1 MKQQKYDA
9 KTYESSVLDELL
21 SLITPEELARTESR
35 MMLAAK
41 IADAMAAR
49 KISKKQFAEL
59 VGQSP
64 SVITKWL
71 SGGHNFTVDTLTDI
85 QRVLNV
91 RLLAL
96 EEKPA
101 PETIYKTIILGQ
113 STNSREVPHPILGSS
128 YAMIPEINK
137 ALVKPMDH
145 FERAVAFA

>member
-1 MKQQKYDA
+1 MKQQKNNA
-9 KTYESSVLDELL
+9 KAYESTVLDELL
-21 SLITPEELARTESR
+21 SLINPEELARTETR

-41 IADAMAAR
+41 IADAMEAK
-49 KISKKQFAEL
+49 KINKKQFADI

-64 SVITKWL
+64 TVINKRL

-101 PETIYKTIILGQ
+101 IQKIYRVNINVTMK
-113 STNSREVPHPILGSS
+113 NSCEVPNPQSGRPYSVPTGVVNTHLSNFARTMV
-128 YAMIPEINK
+128 YA
-137 ALVKPMDH
+137 
-145 FERAVAFA
+145 

>member
-1 MKQQKYDA
+1 EA
-9 KTYESSVLDELL
+9 K
-21 SLITPEELARTESR
+21 
-35 MMLAAK
+35 K
-41 IADAMAAR
+41 IN
-49 KISKKQFAEL
+49 KKQFAEL

-101 PETIYKTIILGQ
+101 IQKIYRVNINVTMK
-113 STNSREVPHPILGSS
+113 NSCEVPNPQSGRPYSVPTGVVNTHLSNFARTMV
-128 YAMIPEINK
+128 YA
-137 ALVKPMDH
+137 
-145 FERAVAFA
+145 